1 LLAGWTGVSAS
12 PLPNG
17 DKLGNWKVGVILMPI
32 KSRFSSG
39 SLVVF
44 VAAALALAPSFA
56 RAQSASPPSR
66 SSAPAAPAV
75 EGEFRLTGFRSA
87 LFGMTPDQV
96 RQAIRRDFAITP
108 DKIETAENGAERT
121 TILAI
126 TVPDL
131 LPSSGPAQIAYVI
144 GFRSRQLVQVTVTFG
159 GAANPQ
165 LAPPVAVDLARM
177 LQTHLVGVGY
187 KPDTVAVNLAQ
198 PDGTILVFRG
208 DDTQGRRTIAALNGV
223 AAAEGQRPA
232 AVPTLQVSYI
242 RDPQNPDVFQ
252 IRKGDF

>member
-1 LLAGWTGVSAS
+1 
-12 PLPNG
+12 
-17 DKLGNWKVGVILMPI
+17 MPA
-32 KSRFSSG
+32 KCRVLSC
-39 SLVVF
+39 SLIAFVV
-44 VAAALALAPSFA
+44 AALALSSSDS
-56 RAQSASPPSR
+56 RAQSAPSPGR
-66 SSAPAAPAV
+66 SQAPAASAA

-96 RQAIRRDFAITP
+96 RQAIRRDFSITA

-126 TVPDL
+126 AVPDL
-131 LPSSGPAQIAYVI
+131 LPASGPVQIAYVI

-165 LAPPVAVDLARM
+165 LTPPVAVDLARM

-198 PDGTILVFRG
+198 PDGTIVVFRG
-208 DDTQGRRTIAALNGV
+208 DDAQGRRAIAALIGV
-223 AAAEGQRPA
+223 AAIEGQRPA

>member
-1 LLAGWTGVSAS
+1 
-12 PLPNG
+12 
-17 DKLGNWKVGVILMPI
+17 MPAKCRVLSCCLI
-32 KSRFSSG
+32 AF
-39 SLVVF
+39 VV
-44 VAAALALAPSFA
+44 AALALSSSESC
-56 RAQSASPPSR
+56 AQSAPSPGR
-66 SSAPAAPAV
+66 SQAPAAPAA

-96 RQAIRRDFAITP
+96 RQAIRRDFSITA

-131 LPSSGPAQIAYVI
+131 LPASGPVQIAYVI

-165 LAPPVAVDLARM
+165 LTPPVAVDLARM

-198 PDGTILVFRG
+198 PDGTIVVFRG
-208 DDTQGRRTIAALNGV
+208 DDAQGRRAIAALIGV
-223 AAAEGQRPA
+223 AAVEGQRPA

>member
-1 LLAGWTGVSAS
+1 MKPTVPS
-12 PLPNG
+12 PLKPTRARS
-17 DKLGNWKVGVILMPI
+17 D
-32 KSRFSSG
+32 SG
-39 SLVVF
+39 
-44 VAAALALAPSFA
+44 A
-56 RAQSASPPSR
+56 RPGTHRASGWNEP
-66 SSAPAAPAV
+66 
-75 EGEFRLTGFRSA
+75 T
-87 LFGMTPDQV
+87 
-96 RQAIRRDFAITP
+96 AI
-108 DKIETAENGAERT
+108 GAERT

-131 LPSSGPAQIAYVI
+131 LPASGPVQIAYVI

-165 LAPPVAVDLARM
+165 LTPPVAVDLARM

-198 PDGTILVFRG
+198 PDGTIVVFRG
-208 DDTQGRRTIAALNGV
+208 DDAQGRRAIAALIGV
-223 AAAEGQRPA
+223 AAVEGQRPA

>member
-1 LLAGWTGVSAS
+1 
-12 PLPNG
+12 
-17 DKLGNWKVGVILMPI
+17 MPA
-32 KSRFSSG
+32 KCRVLSC
-39 SLVVF
+39 SLIAFVV
-44 VAAALALAPSFA
+44 AALALSSSDS
-56 RAQSASPPSR
+56 RAQSAPSPGR
-66 SSAPAAPAV
+66 SQAPAASAA

-96 RQAIRRDFAITP
+96 RQAIRRDFSITA

-131 LPSSGPAQIAYVI
+131 LPASGPVQIAYVI

-165 LAPPVAVDLARM
+165 LTPPVAVDLARM

-198 PDGTILVFRG
+198 PDGTIVVFRG
-208 DDTQGRRTIAALNGV
+208 DDAQGRRAIAALIGV
-223 AAAEGQRPA
+223 AAIEGQRPA

>member
-1 LLAGWTGVSAS
+1 MPAKCRFLSCS
-12 PLPNG
+12 
-17 DKLGNWKVGVILMPI
+17 LM
-32 KSRFSSG
+32 
-39 SLVVF
+39 VF
-44 VAAALALAPSFA
+44 FVAALALSASES
-56 RAQSASPPSR
+56 RAQSAPSPGR
-66 SSAPAAPAV
+66 SQAPAAPAA

-96 RQAIRRDFAITP
+96 RQAIRRDFSIAP

-131 LPSSGPAQIAYVI
+131 LPASGPVQIAYVI

-165 LAPPVAVDLARM
+165 LTPPVAVDLARM

-208 DDTQGRRTIAALNGV
+208 DDAQGRRAIAALIGV